1 MNINR
6 NLIEIS
12 IVFIMLCN
20 LLLVLT
26 VGASIY
32 RFLGDYICHQEEKYM

>member
-6 NLIEIS
+6 NLMEIS

-26 VGASIY
+26 VGASSS
-32 RFLGDYICHQEEKYM
+32 RFVYIDF